1 MCPWPSQGLKGCLG
15 HLGKEG
21 GGLKGF
27 LDSTHGSWGGGEA
40 RDQCPLTLTGEHC
53 IIGARCEANT
63 FDGERC
69 LYGALSDPIRRAL
82 RDYKQVTASC
92 RRRDYYDDF
101 LQR

>member
-1 MCPWPSQGLKGCLG
+1 MDRLYALGFRLG
-15 HLGKEG
+15 HLGVDG
-21 GGLKGF
+21 PLGLLGPACW
-27 LDSTHGSWGGGEA
+27 SWGGGEA
-40 RDQCPLTLTGEHC
+40 RDLPRLSVSLTLTGDHC
-53 IIGARCEANT
+53 FVGARCEANT